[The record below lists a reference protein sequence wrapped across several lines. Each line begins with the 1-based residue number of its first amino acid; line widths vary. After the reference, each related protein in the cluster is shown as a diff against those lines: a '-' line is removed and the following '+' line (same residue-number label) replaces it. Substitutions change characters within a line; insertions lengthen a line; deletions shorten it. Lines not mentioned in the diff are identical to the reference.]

1 MLKNERKDIILRSF
15 SLGDICT
22 AIKNLKSD
30 FEKKNILKIFQ
41 ILDKDGN
48 GCISTEELIKL
59 WIRSDDVKK
68 AKAK

>member
-1 MLKNERKDIILRSF
+1 
-15 SLGDICT
+15 
-22 AIKNLKSD
+22 
-30 FEKKNILKIFQ
+30 LKIFQ

-59 WIRSDDVKK
+59 WIRSDDMKK